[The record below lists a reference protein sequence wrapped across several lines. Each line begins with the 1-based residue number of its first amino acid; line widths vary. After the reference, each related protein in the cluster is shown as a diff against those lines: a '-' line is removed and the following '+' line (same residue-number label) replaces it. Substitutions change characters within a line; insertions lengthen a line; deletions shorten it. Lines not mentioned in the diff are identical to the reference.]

1 MKYLILILSI
11 MLSLVFGYKYGVASS
26 HKEIEIEVRG
36 LYLLELELLEM
47 ASNAL
52 RKDTAYLELTTI
64 NDKEK
69 VIELIRESSLES
81 IEKGVKILSDF
92 SKQLGP
98 KSQVVAAE
106 RIAAS
111 IRLVQ
116 KIKKESENTG
126 GEE

>member
-26 HKEIEIEVRG
+26 NKGIEVKARG
-36 LYLLELELLEM
+36 LYILELELLEM

-52 RKDTAYLELTTI
+52 RKDTAYLQLTTI

-92 SKQLGP
+92 SKQLSP

-116 KIKKESENTG
+116 KIKKESKNTG

>member
-26 HKEIEIEVRG
+26 NKGIEVKARG
-36 LYLLELELLEM
+36 LYILELELLEM

-52 RKDTAYLELTTI
+52 RKDTAYLQLTTI

-92 SKQLGP
+92 SKQLSP
-98 KSQVVAAE
+98 KSQVVVAE

-116 KIKKESENTG
+116 KIKKESKNTG

>member
-26 HKEIEIEVRG
+26 HKEIEIKVRG

-81 IEKGVKILSDF
+81 IEKGMKILSDF
-92 SKQLGP
+92 SKQLSP
-98 KSQVVAAE
+98 KSQVVATE

-126 GEE
+126 GDE